1 MTSRAYGELEH
12 RPHRGLHPQ
21 AQATK
26 MSGLWQGDL
35 RLAEGKSPGRLKTA
49 SEGWTVQHGPLHRK
63 FGRSRALN
71 EPVRSAD
78 RWNRFC
84 EPSLL
89 EVEPPEKFI
98 TPLSTPDLMLERR
111 VLRRGIA
118 RPASEDGARR

>member
-1 MTSRAYGELEH
+1 
-12 RPHRGLHPQ
+12 
-21 AQATK
+21 
-26 MSGLWQGDL
+26 MSGLRQGDL

-49 SEGWTVQHGPLHRK
+49 SEGWTVQHGPLHRR
-63 FGRSRALN
+63 FGRSRTLY
-71 EPVRSAD
+71 EPLRSTD

-89 EVEPPEKFI
+89 EVESPDIFI
-98 TPLSTPDLMLERR
+98 TPLSTPDLLLERS